1 MRLIVEQAIYEITRA
16 RDRSQLYYIRHRF
29 FLNFLAKFSQS
40 VAFRHSAIAPVFQ
53 TRQRRRLHA
62 RYAAEITICNP
73 YFKLAN
79 LLVLTKCSLVRQVQ
93 QHESG
98 TDLVFKPHVFRSFG
112 KVQLQQTKVKKM
124 PKLSARANKMLIG
137 VPSFAARDRDRPRL
151 YVPSFTYTAQ
161 QVNNGCFFIGVTR

>member
-16 RDRSQLYYIRHRF
+16 RDRPQLYYSRHRF

-62 RYAAEITICNP
+62 RYAAEITICTP
-73 YFKLAN
+73 HFKLAN
-79 LLVLTKCSLVRQVQ
+79 LLVLTKCSLVHQVQ

-98 TDLVFKPHVFRSFG
+98 TDLVFKPHVFLSFG
-112 KVQLQQTKVKKM
+112 KSTIPAKEDKKTNAKTLGSCK
-124 PKLSARANKMLIG
+124 PNVHWCANLRAR
-137 VPSFAARDRDRPRL
+137 ARDRPCLSLNFD
-151 YVPSFTYTAQ
+151 FT
-161 QVNNGCFFIGVTR
+161 NLL